1 MYNLLEYG
9 DNYSVTSISL
19 WNYYRDEVNYYAN
32 ENNDAGNYRINN
44 SKTTTTS
51 KSFEYKTN
59 IIETAP
65 DNNSRLDT
73 EVFVPL
79 NYLRRSLDLPLI
91 NCEMDLELS
100 WSRNCVIPEVSRT
113 PEFKNSGA
121 NSPFLTREA
130 TLTIG
135 GTFQINSA
143 TLYVPVVIF
152 SINDNINFLK
162 HLKQGIRRAIS

>member
-19 WNYYRDEVNYYAN
+19 WNYYRDEVNDYAD

-59 IIETAP
+59 TIETAP
-65 DNNSRLDT
+65 DSNSRLDT

-91 NCEMDLELS
+91 NCEMELELS

-113 PEFKNSGA
+113 P
-121 NSPFLTREA
+121 
-130 TLTIG
+130 
-135 GTFQINSA
+135 
-143 TLYVPVVIF
+143 
-152 SINDNINFLK
+152 
-162 HLKQGIRRAIS
+162 